1 MLCII
6 SIYNYKILSMIMK
19 RIILLTV
26 VSFAAIIARA
36 QSFHYYPLKEVG
48 DTIEYLKLNF
58 DKQADY
64 FVGRTFDEFWQII
77 RRDIIPKLLN
87 IKDTSPFVDPHGVRY
102 VCGAYV
108 ACMDLSGVSP
118 DTVRTPAAH
127 IRMYF
132 KPPFKVNADRL
143 FYKLPENMTVDGRA
157 KYLADFV
164 IDDIWVFVVDR
175 RRSR

>member
-1 MLCII
+1 M
-6 SIYNYKILSMIMK
+6 
-19 RIILLTV
+19 
-26 VSFAAIIARA
+26 
-36 QSFHYYPLKEVG
+36 
-48 DTIEYLKLNF
+48 
-58 DKQADY
+58 
-64 FVGRTFDEFWQII
+64 GRTFDEFWQII
-77 RRDIIPKLLN
+77 RRDITPKLLN

-118 DTVRTPAAH
+118 DTDRTPAAH

>member
-1 MLCII
+1 M
-6 SIYNYKILSMIMK
+6 
-19 RIILLTV
+19 
-26 VSFAAIIARA
+26 
-36 QSFHYYPLKEVG
+36 
-48 DTIEYLKLNF
+48 
-58 DKQADY
+58 
-64 FVGRTFDEFWQII
+64 
-77 RRDIIPKLLN
+77 
-87 IKDTSPFVDPHGVRY
+87 DPHGVRY

-132 KPPFKVNADRL
+132 KPPFNVNADRL

>member
-1 MLCII
+1 MQKEKLQIV
-6 SIYNYKILSMIMK
+6 SIFRFGHKK
-19 RIILLTV
+19 RGL
-26 VSFAAIIARA
+26 F
-36 QSFHYYPLKEVG
+36 QCPLKEVG

-77 RRDIIPKLLN
+77 RRDITPKLLN

-157 KYLADFV
+157 KYLANFV